1 MQSLFI
7 TTAVTEV
14 HQDNGSNLRVRLVQ
28 QIISVKNRQVFFH
41 LIFS

>member
-14 HQDNGSNLRVRLVQ
+14 HQDNGSNLRVWLVQ
-28 QIISVKNRQVFFH
+28 QTTDTGR
-41 LIFS
+41 L